1 MTAVLT
7 AAKVFITILL
17 TLIIT
22 NVVPQ
27 TATPIAAPR
36 ANPSMAEV
44 YIVFSKLI
52 PFSLDLVSP
61 ECETVPVLALVPAV
75 EVQDLAWP

>member
-1 MTAVLT
+1 MTVVLT
-7 AAKVFITILL
+7 AAKVFRTILL

-27 TATPIAAPR
+27 TATPIAAAR
-36 ANPSMAEV
+36 TNLSMAEV

-52 PFSLDLVSP
+52 SFSLGLVSP
-61 ECETVPVLALVPAV
+61 ECETAPVLALVPAV
-75 EVQDLAWP
+75 EVQALAWP

>member
-7 AAKVFITILL
+7 AAIVFRTILL

-36 ANPSMAEV
+36 ANLSMAEV

-52 PFSLDLVSP
+52 PFSLGLVSP
-61 ECETVPVLALVPAV
+61 ECETAPVLALVPAV
-75 EVQDLAWP
+75 EVQALAWP

>member
-7 AAKVFITILL
+7 ADIVFRTILL

-36 ANPSMAEV
+36 TNLSMAEV

-52 PFSLDLVSP
+52 PFSLGHVSP
-61 ECETVPVLALVPAV
+61 ECETAPVLALVPAV
-75 EVQDLAWP
+75 EVQALAWP

>member
-7 AAKVFITILL
+7 AAIVFRTILL

-36 ANPSMAEV
+36 TNLSMAEV

-52 PFSLDLVSP
+52 PFSLGLVSP
-61 ECETVPVLALVPAV
+61 ECETAPVLALVPAV
-75 EVQDLAWP
+75 EVQALAWP